1 VDLQIAFAYDDTTLD
16 DMPTPPALMFAL
28 VGSKKSLGYGELQ
41 GRFIGAPGAT
51 SSTAM
56 RAHLSKCLK
65 ALLRQAADSSTLT
78 IQQLKL
84 SDVPSTAVVQFNQVD
99 ALASLVGARG

>member
-1 VDLQIAFAYDDTTLD
+1 
-16 DMPTPPALMFAL
+16 
-28 VGSKKSLGYGELQ
+28 
-41 GRFIGAPGAT
+41 
-51 SSTAM
+51 M
-56 RAHLSKCLK
+56 RAHLSNCLK

-99 ALASLVGARG
+99 ALASLVGARR